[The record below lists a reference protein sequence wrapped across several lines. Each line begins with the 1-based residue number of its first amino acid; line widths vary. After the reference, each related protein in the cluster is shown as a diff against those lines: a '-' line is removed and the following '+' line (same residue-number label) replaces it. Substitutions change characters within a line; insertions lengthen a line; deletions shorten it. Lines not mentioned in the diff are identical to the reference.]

1 MTMQISHVTVDNF
14 KRIKGVD
21 VEITG
26 NVITIGGRNAQ
37 GKSSFIDAIW
47 NTLGGKQRA
56 VTRPVR
62 DGETHG
68 EAEITIEDAEG
79 NGLVVKRTWKVGKA
93 SQLTVRPIGSK
104 AKISEAQGTLD
115 RLIGAFAFDPLEF
128 ANLEKTKA
136 RDVLIDLIGVD
147 LSELDAEYD
156 EAYQARLEQ
165 GREVKRI
172 QGSLESL
179 ERPAAGLPDDYVSVA
194 ALVKEREETG
204 RVSNLTDGARERMSI
219 IAATIRELQEESGQ
233 LAEKVQKGS
242 AWLSSRRD
250 LQTIEQEMVDAETT
264 NASIRD
270 AERYR
275 ETREELKAAESEHG
289 QLDIRVKEAQQA
301 KAAALASAQL
311 PIEGLSFDESGVLYN
326 GVPFEQA
333 SAAERIRVS
342 VAIATAMNPELKVIC
357 VKDGSLLDEQS
368 RADLIRL
375 AEEFGVQLFLELVGN
390 TGAETLVFED
400 GVIAS

>member
-1 MTMQISHVTVDNF
+1 MQISHVTVENF

-68 EAEITIEDAEG
+68 EAEITIEDPDG

-93 SQLTVRPIGSK
+93 SQLSVRPIGSK

-172 QGSLESL
+172 EGSLESMD
-179 ERPAAGLPDDYVSVA
+179 RPAANLPEDYVSVSE
-194 ALVKEREETG
+194 LVKEREETL
-204 RVSNLTDGARERMSI
+204 RVSNLAEQKRARVESINETVERLHAERATLRDEILKADG
-219 IAATIRELQEESGQ
+219 
-233 LAEKVQKGS
+233 
-242 AWLSSRRD
+242 WLSKRR
-250 LQTIEQEMVDAETT
+250 QAEVVEQEMVDAETT

-275 ETREELKAAESEHG
+275 ETRAELKAAETAHG
-289 QLDIRVKEAQQA
+289 QLDIRVKEAQAA

-311 PIEGLSFDESGVLYN
+311 PIEGLSFDETGVLYN

-390 TGAETLVFED
+390 TGSETLVLED
-400 GVIAS
+400 GVVVS